1 MDSAIKF
8 DRNSAVGTVPD
19 GLSPARP
26 LHVIG
31 LRETLALLRRH
42 KYFITIFV
50 LLCVMLLIVALA
62 SMRNSYTATSAL
74 VLERNDTPML
84 EAVSEL
90 QGEVR
95 DRSAME
101 TEMDIITSRVFAG
114 RVVDAMNLVEHP
126 WFNTY
131 LAATDDAA
139 EPPGAISRLFGAVA
153 GMFGI
158 DTSSA
163 PAKLP
168 PLSVQRDRAITV
180 LLSRMAVTR
189 SGESLAVSVH
199 VSSADPELS
208 AAIANTVAN
217 TYVDWS
223 RSLKKEAMTDA
234 VSFLR
239 DRAAQVAA
247 RIAQNERE
255 ITEFSRANE
264 LASDARDDIL
274 RQRIDGM
281 NTQLTAARVE
291 LAGVRARRDQGR
303 IVLAGGA
310 DLDGTTLTSPLLVSL
325 RDNKATLMRE
335 RAQYA
340 SNLGVNHP
348 QVLKADAELGSVDA
362 MITREIRHI
371 VDEMSGEEA
380 ITSDR
385 VQQLEA
391 QISELRGTL
400 RQRSLAEIRLRELER
415 DLLADQK
422 LHDIVVGRLGSLDPY
437 AEVAKPSARVVSV
450 AAVPTEP
457 SFPQR
462 SRIFAGGVIGAS
474 VLSIV
479 FAIMIEAIDMRIRS
493 GQRIFQIAGIPNLA
507 SIPKVAR
514 KWFRQR
520 TPSLAHLLEGPRS
533 LYTEALR
540 ALYLA
545 CRVRLP
551 VAKPTI
557 LFASPLPKDG
567 SADVAL
573 GFAYSAAHDGLRTIL
588 VDFDPPGDEAS
599 GIPASASGYD
609 LGDVL
614 AGSCKLA
621 QAVRPIAEVPGLD
634 VMAAFEAPYGGHA
647 DLRIRSEDMRRV
659 IEELRTSYDMIV
671 IHCAPV
677 LILEDANWLLPFVDA
692 VLLVVRF
699 GHTTEQEL
707 TNAVSRLQIN
717 NAPLIG
723 TVLNGVEAHA
733 QPGQE
738 SLGAMNH
745 PRQARDYLEV

>member
-8 DRNSAVGTVPD
+8 DPNSRPGTVEEV
-19 GLSPARP
+19 LSPARA

-42 KYFITIFV
+42 KYFILIFV
-50 LLCVMLLIVALA
+50 MICVVLLVSALA

-84 EAVSEL
+84 EAVTEL

-101 TEMDIITSRVFAG
+101 TEMDIITSRIFVG
-114 RVVDAMNLVEHP
+114 RVVDAMNLIEHP

-131 LAATDDAA
+131 LPSNPTTA
-139 EPPGAISRLFGAVA
+139 EPPGLIGRLFGGIA
-153 GMFGI
+153 GLLGF
-158 DTSSA
+158 DTS
-163 PAKLP
+163 PERVKLP
-168 PLSVQRDRAITV
+168 PISVQRDRAISM
-180 LLSRMAVTR
+180 LLSKLAVTR

-199 VSSADPELS
+199 VSSPDPELS
-208 AAIANTVAN
+208 AALANTVAS

-223 RSLKKEAMTDA
+223 QTLKKEAMTDA
-234 VSFLR
+234 VNFLR
-239 DRAAQVAA
+239 ERAAQVAA

-255 ITEFSRANE
+255 ITEFSRVNE
-264 LASDARDDIL
+264 LASDVRDDIL

-303 IVLAGGA
+303 IVLEGGA
-310 DLDGTTLTSPLLVSL
+310 SLDGTTLTSPLLSSL
-325 RDNKATLMRE
+325 RDNRATLMRE

-340 SNLGVNHP
+340 SNLGTNHP
-348 QVLKADAELGSVDA
+348 QVQKADAEIASVDE
-362 MITREIRHI
+362 MISREIHHI

-391 QISELRGTL
+391 QIAELRTTL

-422 LHDIVVGRLGSLDPY
+422 LHDLVVGRLGGLDPY
-437 AEVAKPSARVVSV
+437 AAVAKPSARVVSV

-462 SRIFAGGVIGAS
+462 SRIFAGGVVGSA
-474 VLSIV
+474 VLSV
-479 FAIMIEAIDMRIRS
+479 VLALMVEAIDMRIRS
-493 GQRIFQIAGIPNLA
+493 GQRISQVAGIPNLA
-507 SIPKVAR
+507 SIPKGSR
-514 KWFRQR
+514 RWFKPRRPPVTQ
-520 TPSLAHLLEGPRS
+520 LLEGPRS
-533 LYTEALR
+533 IYTEALR

-557 LFASPLPKDG
+557 LFASPLPRDG

-573 GFAYSAAHDGLRTIL
+573 GFAFSAAHDGVSTIL
-588 VDFDPPGDEAS
+588 VDFDPPRAGAAGILS
-599 GIPASASGYD
+599 GTSGQY
-609 LGDVL
+609 LTDVF
-614 AGSCKLA
+614 AGSCRLVDA
-621 QAVRPIAEVPGLD
+621 IRPVLEVPGLD
-634 VMAAFEAPYGGHA
+634 VLTAVEAGHTGHA
-647 DLRIRSEDMRRV
+647 DLRMRTDDMRRV
-659 IEELRTSYDMIV
+659 IEDLRNSYDMIV

-692 VLLVVRF
+692 VLLVISF
-699 GHTTEQEL
+699 GRTTEQEL

-717 NAPLIG
+717 HAPLIG

-745 PRQARDYLEV
+745 PRKARAYFYG

>member
-1 MDSAIKF
+1 MDSSIKF
-8 DRNSAVGTVPD
+8 DRTVGPGTVD
-19 GLSPARP
+19 EGLTPARP

-42 KYFITIFV
+42 KYFILIFV
-50 LLCVMLLIVALA
+50 LLCIGLLMIALA
-62 SMRNSYTATSAL
+62 SMSNSYTATAAL

-84 EAVSEL
+84 EAVTEL

-101 TEMDIITSRVFAG
+101 TEMDIITSRIFAG

-131 LAATDDAA
+131 LAAAKDAA
-139 EPPGAISRLFGAVA
+139 EPPGFLDRLFGA
-153 GMFGI
+153 
-158 DTSSA
+158 S
-163 PAKLP
+163 PPRKLP
-168 PLSVQRDRAITV
+168 PASVQRDQAISM
-180 LLSRMAVTR
+180 LLSRLSVTR
-189 SGESLAVSVH
+189 TGESLAVSVH
-199 VSSADPELS
+199 VSSSDPDLS

-217 TYVDWS
+217 TYVEWS

-234 VSFLR
+234 VNFLR

-255 ITEFSRANE
+255 ISEFSRTNE

-303 IVLAGGA
+303 IVLEGGA
-310 DLDGTTLTSPLLVSL
+310 DLDGTTLTSPLLASL

-340 SNLGVNHP
+340 SNLGANHP
-348 QVLKADAELGSVDA
+348 QVLKADAELASVDG
-362 MITREIRHI
+362 MISREIRHI

-422 LHDIVVGRLGSLDPY
+422 LHDLVVGRLGGLDPY
-437 AEVAKPSARVVSV
+437 AAVAKPSARVVSV
-450 AAVPTEP
+450 AAVPTQP

-474 VLSIV
+474 VLAILL
-479 FAIMIEAIDMRIRS
+479 AIMVEAVDMRIRS
-493 GQRIFQIAGIPNLA
+493 GQRILQIAGIPNLA
-507 SIPKVAR
+507 SIPKGAR
-514 KWFRQR
+514 QWFKRR
-520 TPSLAHLLEGPRS
+520 TPSLTRMLEGPRS
-533 LYTEALR
+533 LYTESLR

-551 VAKPTI
+551 VAKPII

-567 SADVAL
+567 SADIAL
-573 GFAYSAAHDGLRTIL
+573 GFAFSAAHDGVSTVL
-588 VDFDPPGDEAS
+588 VDFDPPPPEIS
-599 GIPASASGYD
+599 GIPAGPSGCT

-614 AGSCKLA
+614 AGSCRLVD
-621 QAVRPIAEVPGLD
+621 AVRPVPEVPGLD
-634 VMAAFEAPYGGHA
+634 MITAFEAPNGGHA
-647 DLRIRSEDMRRV
+647 DLQIRSEDMRRV
-659 IEELRTSYDMIV
+659 IEDLRNSYDMIV

-692 VLLVVRF
+692 VLLVLRF
-699 GHTTEQEL
+699 GHTTEQDL

-717 NAPLIG
+717 HAPLIG
-723 TVLNGVEAHA
+723 TVLNRVEAHS

-745 PRQARDYLEV
+745 PRQARNYLEV

>member
-1 MDSAIKF
+1 MW
-8 DRNSAVGTVPD
+8 
-19 GLSPARP
+19 
-26 LHVIG
+26 
-31 LRETLALLRRH
+31 ALLRRH
-42 KYFITIFV
+42 KYFISIFIAV
-50 LLCVMLLIVALA
+50 SVALLVIALA
-62 SMRNSYTATSAL
+62 SMRNSYTATSAI

-84 EAVSEL
+84 EAVTAM
-90 QGEVR
+90 QGDVR

-101 TEMDIITSRVFAG
+101 TEMDIITSRVFIG

-131 LAATDDAA
+131 LAAAREAA
-139 EPPGAISRLFGAVA
+139 EPPGFFDRLFG
-153 GMFGI
+153 G
-158 DTSSA
+158 SNA

-168 PLSVQRDRAITV
+168 PLTVQRDQAITM
-180 LLSRMAVTR
+180 LLSKLSATR
-189 SGESLAVSVH
+189 TGESLAVTIHIISP
-199 VSSADPELS
+199 DPDLS
-208 AAIANTVAN
+208 AALANTVAN

-255 ITEFSRANE
+255 IAEFSRVNE
-264 LASDARDDIL
+264 LASDVRDDIL

-303 IVLAGGA
+303 IVQEGGVE
-310 DLDGTTLTSPLLVSL
+310 LEGTTLTSPLLASL

-340 SNLGVNHP
+340 SNLGTNHP
-348 QVLKADAELGSVDA
+348 QVLKADAELASVDA
-362 MITREIRHI
+362 MISSELRHI

-380 ITSDR
+380 IISDR

-391 QISELRGTL
+391 QIADLRATL

-422 LHDIVVGRLGSLDPY
+422 LHDLVVGRLGGLDPY
-437 AEVAKPSARVVSV
+437 AEVAKPSARVVSI
-450 AAVPTEP
+450 AAVPTQP

-462 SRIFAGGVIGAS
+462 SRIFAGGLIGAT
-474 VLSIV
+474 VLAIV
-479 FAIMIEAIDMRIRS
+479 LAVMFEALDMRIRS
-493 GQRIFQIAGIPNLA
+493 GQRILQIVGAPNLA
-507 SIPKVAR
+507 SIPKEAR
-514 KWFRQR
+514 RWFGRR
-520 TPSLAHLLEGPRS
+520 TPTLARLLEGPRS

-551 VAKPTI
+551 VAKPII
-557 LFASPLPKDG
+557 LFAAPLPKDG
-567 SADVAL
+567 SAAIAL
-573 GFAYSAAHDGLRTIL
+573 GFAYSAAHDGIGTVLI
-588 VDFDPPGDEAS
+588 DFDPPAPDRS
-599 GIPASASGYD
+599 GLAAVPPGRA

-614 AGSCKLA
+614 AGSCRLVDA
-621 QAVRPIAEVPGLD
+621 IQPVADVPGLD
-634 VMAAFEAPYGGHA
+634 VITAFETPRGGHA
-647 DLRIRSEDMRRV
+647 DRRVRSDDMRRV
-659 IEELRTSYDMIV
+659 IEDLRTSYDMIV

-699 GHTTEQEL
+699 GRTTEQEL

-717 NAPLIG
+717 HAPLIG
-723 TVLNGVEAHA
+723 TVLNGVEANA

-738 SLGAMNH
+738 TLGALNH
-745 PRQARDYLEV
+745 RRQARAYLEV